1 MAIRAMTLGDTFEYV
16 SEKDPCKVKQETQI
30 DPKDASK
37 GNIIDWHVKEG
48 ATKFFLAAL
57 DLFLMG
63 HIYDNSQAITGT
75 PGSAQIGIT
84 TRMNQTNIDTV
95 RFGLRGFENFKDA
108 KGNDIKFTTTDIQLN
123 NRDYKVASDEV
134 LKNLGIRLVA
144 ELAGKIKEASEV
156 SSGDEK
162 NFVEVSSRAA

>member
-1 MAIRAMTLGDTFEYV
+1 
-16 SEKDPCKVKQETQI
+16 
-30 DPKDASK
+30 
-37 GNIIDWHVKEG
+37 
-48 ATKFFLAAL
+48 
-57 DLFLMG
+57 
-63 HIYDNSQAITGT
+63 
-75 PGSAQIGIT
+75 
-84 TRMNQTNIDTV
+84 MNQTNIDTV